1 MNDKVAGLAFISAE
15 LLQHC
20 GSAIVENL
28 NEVFYVV

>member
-20 GSAIVENL
+20 GNAMVGNL
-28 NEVFYVV
+28 NEVFSVV